1 MAIDVL
7 TQFLPMKLVNNDL
20 NVNKSRSSSNDKLIC
35 IKLFLQGAWPS
46 SIIRSGSKSLIF
58 VQHTCVL
65 MNYQCVILR
74 FVRFSYSTFY
84 DKSFCISHN
93 WNIINIYL
101 TLFAV
106 SPMTATDRI
115 LPLCG
120 YNKNTS
126 IINKAIVWFRYDM
139 CISWF
144 YCSTKASWKS
154 LHIWIIVVA
163 PANICSTPSSKL
175 IHTNFEWEL

>member
-1 MAIDVL
+1 MCSTYMCSYD
-7 TQFLPMKLVNNDL
+7 LPMCN
-20 NVNKSRSSSNDKLIC
+20 SQIC
-35 IKLFLQGAWPS
+35 SFFIFNFLWQIVLHFTQLKYNQYLFDDVCGF
-46 SIIRSGSKSLIF
+46 R
-58 VQHTCVL
+58 
-65 MNYQCVILR
+65 YE
-74 FVRFSYSTFY
+74 
-84 DKSFCISHN
+84 
-93 WNIINIYL
+93 
-101 TLFAV
+101 
-106 SPMTATDRI
+106 ATDRI
-115 LPLCG
+115 RPLCG

-175 IHTNFEWEL
+175 NTPSYKFWVRTIKAAILYKFIGFFQRGRFQLQLAQSVHSLQPRLCIGWIEKL